1 VFLCPACGHRWSVG
15 GAGSAEAI
23 AQADTAGAPNGSI
36 PCTGPMAMTNAGW
49 KEEVE
54 RAVSGAGAPWRVTAA
69 WASQTS
75 GTCSADLVDLRSG
88 KERRI
93 SLACDHFTTLA
104 ARRAEIVRQ
113 LQPVR

>member
-1 VFLCPACGHRWSVG
+1 MILDVHLLVG
-15 GAGSAEAI
+15 
-23 AQADTAGAPNGSI
+23 P
-36 PCTGPMAMTNAGW
+36 MTNADW

-54 RAVSGAGAPWRVTAA
+54 RAVSGAGAPWRVVGA
-69 WASQTS
+69 WASQIS
-75 GTCSADLVDLRSG
+75 ETCSADLIDMRSG

-93 SLACDHFTTLA
+93 SLARDQFQTLA